1 MSGRTFM
8 SAQTSQT
15 KSWAYHMLHCA
26 GDICTFASIVYLL
39 WFIMAK
45 GQFPHKF
52 KFLMGTVHEF
62 LEGQPIM
69 DTMLVFCG
77 GCSAS
82 ASTCSSPPPA
92 EMAAPYRKKK
102 MPEQEEKPFMMSQSP
117 AIFWGILLGHVANC

>member
-1 MSGRTFM
+1 
-8 SAQTSQT
+8 
-15 KSWAYHMLHCA
+15 MLHCA
-26 GDICTFASIVYLL
+26 GDIWHVCKYSVPPVVYHGK
-39 WFIMAK
+39 K

-69 DTMLVFCG
+69 DTMLVFAG

-92 EMAAPYRKKK
+92 EMAAPYRRKKCQSKKK
-102 MPEQEEKPFMMSQSP
+102 N
-117 AIFWGILLGHVANC
+117 LL